1 MNFKKTISYVTAVA
15 IMLMLSAASY
25 GEISD
30 TNRAA
35 LDQLRMKMKGG
46 PGPETSK
53 PPAPS
58 YAVKSE
64 KAWTNPAAKARA
76 RRAAVPPAQETKS
89 APKAP
94 DAPLVDKAS
103 VSSLPPAQINPAQP
117 AAVSETNFKTASYS
131 TQAAPAQPARVPAA
145 QPASALKAEDISA
158 NISKTEDFF
167 DVVIDP
173 GHGGRYEPARGYSG
187 DHWDPFSKTFLLPY
201 NFGASSSGI
210 YEHEWTLHT
219 AKKVE
224 EILNLTHT
232 DAGFIEFCKIVQK
245 YADISSSKIKKVRI
259 NTHLTRR
266 HSWEDDPEKNSPNV
280 NKKYRLFDSPDSFS
294 GGAKGKPSEKL
305 YPGRISFINQLSPD
319 LVVCLHNNS
328 SPNRNVR
335 GFSSVIVPH
344 FDFFSNINGIITN
357 GIGNVAPNDVKVN
370 EPKYKKVAS
379 FITSVI
385 TRHEKIDVKTII
397 SDTATYF
404 TGFRAFTQKFI
415 GLRYLMVTWRY
426 NTSSLFTSFML
437 FFMRENSIYENYRRS
452 GGPEGYGGDNFYSSE
467 EIIRFIRAA
476 LWNDLKSSNASYAAR
491 TNPEEYAGE
500 HASPFVSDWAIP
512 LHVNAITSFIE
523 IGYLSN
529 AKDRKMLKEKQAVIA
544 ESIAVGIYSLL
555 AGLKPVKLE
564 GIESPRGAAIDFAK
578 YGRDKNSNG
587 YFNISCRPLAF

>member
-1 MNFKKTISYVTAVA
+1 MAAFA

-25 GEISD
+25 GEMSD

-35 LDQLRMKMKGG
+35 LEQLRTKMKSGAG
-46 PGPETSK
+46 TQPLK
-53 PPAPS
+53 QPAPS

-64 KAWTNPAAKARA
+64 KTQAPPPAKARA
-76 RRAAVPPAQETKS
+76 RRSAAAQEIKALPQ
-89 APKAP
+89 APETALPAP
-94 DAPLVDKAS
+94 ATAPS
-103 VSSLPPAQINPAQP
+103 TPPVP
-117 AAVSETNFKTASYS
+117 AAAPQSNFKTEVYS
-131 TQAAPAQPARVPAA
+131 APSAPSEPAVVSVKTPA
-145 QPASALKAEDISA
+145 PVLKAEDIVA
-158 NISKTEDFF
+158 NIAKTDDCF
-167 DVVIDP
+167 DVVLDP

-224 EILNLTHT
+224 EILNLTRT

-245 YADISSSKIKKVRI
+245 YADISSSKIKRVRI

-266 HSWEDDPEKNSPNV
+266 YSWEDDPEKNSPNV

-294 GGAKGKPSEKL
+294 GGAKGKPSEKM

-357 GIGNVAPNDVKVN
+357 GMGNVSPNDVKVN

-467 EIIRFIRAA
+467 EIIRYVRAA
-476 LWNDLKSSNASYAAR
+476 LWNDLKSSNANYAAR
-491 TNPEEYAGE
+491 TTPEEYAGE